1 MRGGETY
8 GAAMHALTAYIIP
21 IALAGVTVVLFA
33 GLWNMLRGG
42 SPNLSQTLM
51 RWRVVLQFIALCLVM
66 AAIYFSGKY

>member
-1 MRGGETY
+1 
-8 GAAMHALTAYIIP
+8 MHALTAYVIP
-21 IALAGVTVVLFA
+21 VAIAAVALVLLA

-66 AAIYFSGKY
+66 AAIYFSGRY

>member
-1 MRGGETY
+1 M
-8 GAAMHALTAYIIP
+8 TAYILP
-21 IALAGVTVVLFA
+21 VALAAVVTVLLL
-33 GLWNMLRGG
+33 GLWNMMRGG